1 MSFGWRWER
10 RFYVRDE
17 RVDVRWINGRVDE
30 LWVARLLNGKNI
42 ERERVR
48 IKNSRVMLMTLSSI
62 FFQYI
67 SQSLPLS
74 NVVMILIAQ
83 NWVLW
88 LIRTFQCH
96 FDRPKDSRGGRASKW
111 ISRKFINVLSS
122 LIFVYYCWCSLVDF
136 WVNLSPFVHLH
147 LLVVVHDEQRKKNL
161 FHPER

>member
-1 MSFGWRWER
+1 M
-10 RFYVRDE
+10 
-17 RVDVRWINGRVDE
+17 RWINGRVDGW
-30 LWVARLLNGKNI
+30 WVVRLLKSKNI
-42 ERERVR
+42 EKERVR

-83 NWVLW
+83 SWVLW

-96 FDRPKDSRGGRASKW
+96 SDRPKDSRGGRASKW

-147 LLVVVHDEQRKKNL
+147 LVVVHDEQRKKTFSTPRDNRL
-161 FHPER
+161 